1 MTMAMISSTRPS
13 ATRVPSRAAKT
24 FTSADSGQQSNRP
37 QRQQNNDGT
46 IHPVPKVTEVL
57 CLAQEHLAN
66 LIEDHADQEREKHA
80 FRQSEID
87 CVDVARQAV
96 RRLFAH
102 CSGVG
107 DEERDLH
114 AYCHEVHCHGRTQSH
129 GGRQDVD
136 KKTEWGPGSHRTRIM
151 PEVIERERETV
162 EAAPSS
168 LDLFDH
174 DGVGQEHSVFKAQSN
189 ADRRPRAHKV
199 GS

>member
-1 MTMAMISSTRPS
+1 MMAPSTQFQKLRKYSVLLKSIWPTSLKTMPTKNEKSTPSDNPKSIALTLPDKLSVACSPIAAEWAMRNGICMLIVMKYIAMGER
-13 ATRVPSRAAKT
+13 RAMEGDKT
-24 FTSADSGQQSNRP
+24 LT
-37 QRQQNNDGT
+37 
-46 IHPVPKVTEVL
+46 
-57 CLAQEHLAN
+57 
-66 LIEDHADQEREKHA
+66 
-80 FRQSEID
+80 
-87 CVDVARQAV
+87 
-96 RRLFAH
+96 
-102 CSGVG
+102 
-107 DEERDLH
+107 
-114 AYCHEVHCHGRTQSH
+114 
-129 GGRQDVD
+129 